1 MGKKIKI
8 YLGILFCLFA
18 VYDIAYSLQFDFSLI
33 FNIHLEGGFWF
44 KDINNS
50 WGQRGF
56 FQLGIFLLLSAIANF
71 LIVRSKNFKIELFI
85 YRLQRFLC
93 YYLCFI
99 FFSYGFSKVFGN
111 QFSMDIFFAD
121 KPLSQLSGFEWTW
134 LFFGYSY
141 VYGLFIAFSQFI
153 GATLLVFNRTK
164 YIGTLLLIPVIFN
177 IIFIDYCYSIGNDV
191 KVISVFYLLVLL
203 YIIQPVIKPIFS
215 LLLSES
221 ASAYKSLIHGNLK
234 YNVLKALLFFAIVFE
249 CFYFNYVQ
257 KMKYH
262 FSQLV
267 TGVWKTETVSI
278 NNQEYNASDTNG
290 SVPKKIYFEKG
301 GHCYLKYNTTDDME
315 NCKIV
320 SDSIYLTDRQHTL
333 DFAGKFQLGD
343 SLLFLTGTIHKTI
356 PAAYRLHLIRH
367 IN

>member
-1 MGKKIKI
+1 MD
-8 YLGILFCLFA
+8 A
-18 VYDIAYSLQFDFSLI
+18 
-33 FNIHLEGGFWF
+33 
-44 KDINNS
+44 
-50 WGQRGF
+50 
-56 FQLGIFLLLSAIANF
+56 
-71 LIVRSKNFKIELFI
+71 FI
-85 YRLQRFLC
+85 
-93 YYLCFI
+93 
-99 FFSYGFSKVFGN
+99 
-111 QFSMDIFFAD
+111 AD
-121 KPLSQLSGFEWTW
+121 KPLSQLNGFVWAW
-134 LFFGYSY
+134 LFFSYSHA
-141 VYGLFIAFSQFI
+141 YGLFIAFSQFT
-153 GATLLVFNRTK
+153 GAALIAFNRTK
-164 YIGTLLLIPVIFN
+164 YIGGLLLIPVISN

-215 LLLSES
+215 LLLSNS

-249 CFYFNYVQ
+249 CFYSNYVQ

-262 FSQLV
+262 FSQPV

-320 SDSIYLTDRQHTL
+320 SDSIYLNDHQHTL
-333 DFAGKFQLGD
+333 DFAGKFQLRD
-343 SLLFLTGTIHKTI
+343 SSLVLAGTIHKKI
-356 PAAYRLHLIRH
+356 PAIYKLHLIKR
-367 IN
+367 IQ